1 MLELRHRGNK
11 EIRSNKRRMADTQKD
26 SVVQPMG
33 RKRIRPSALNIITSP
48 LTENNFTMKKLIL
61 LPLLALSILF
71 ANAQTKQNNFEISK
85 SIDIYNNVL
94 RVLNNSYVDEISP
107 SELNETAIN
116 AMLEDLDPYT
126 VFIPESQMEDVRLMT
141 TGEYGGI
148 GATIQH
154 FDDKTFIA
162 EPYEGFPAAKAH
174 LIPGD
179 VFLEINGID
188 VSNKKSSE
196 ISELLKGQP
205 GTTVTLKMQRYGETE
220 PVTVQVK
227 REKIKIDNIPYSTV
241 LDNGIGYVMLS
252 GFTKNCAKEVKE
264 VFLDMKKS
272 NELKGFIIDLRGNG
286 GGLLNEA
293 VDIVN
298 MFVPKNKLVVYT
310 KGKNNEE
317 KMNYLTQH
325 EPVDLDIP
333 LVILV
338 NETSASASEILSGSI
353 QDFDRGVIV
362 GQRTFGKGLVQN
374 IIPLSY
380 NTKMKITVAHY
391 YIPSNR
397 CIQEI
402 DYSKKRKK
410 QNANDTINAADTL
423 GPAFYTANGRV
434 VYEGHGILPDV
445 KIEPEM
451 MSTVTTHLFA
461 KNLFFKYANKFYH
474 EHKSIAA
481 PDKFQITDQIYDD
494 FMSFVKDEGFSFVSE
509 SENEIKI
516 LKKIAGYEGYLD
528 NITPLLDDAI
538 AMIEKEKN
546 KDLLNHRKEI
556 EQLLKYEIV
565 SRYHFQKGR
574 IISTLNDDP
583 ELRRAVELINNK
595 EEYNNILKGNR

>member
-1 MLELRHRGNK
+1 
-11 EIRSNKRRMADTQKD
+11 
-26 SVVQPMG
+26 
-33 RKRIRPSALNIITSP
+33 
-48 LTENNFTMKKLIL
+48 MKKHL
-61 LPLLALSILF
+61 LLSLLALFTIVV
-71 ANAQTKQNNFEISK
+71 NAQTRQNNFEISK

-94 RVLNNSYVDEISP
+94 RILNNSYVDEISP

-148 GATIQH
+148 GATIQY
-154 FDDKTFIA
+154 FENKTFIA
-162 EPYEGFPAAKAH
+162 EPYEGFPAAKAN

-179 VFLEINGID
+179 VFLEINGVD
-188 VSNKKSSE
+188 VSNKKSNE
-196 ISELLKGQP
+196 ISDLLKGQP
-205 GTTVTLKMQRYGETE
+205 GTTVTLKMQRYGEKE
-220 PVTVQVK
+220 PITVQVK

-241 LDNGIGYVMLS
+241 FDNGIGYVMLS

-264 VFLDMKKS
+264 TFLDMRKN

-310 KGKNNEE
+310 KGKNNES
-317 KMNYLTQH
+317 KMNYFTQH

-338 NETSASASEILSGSI
+338 NESSASASEILSGSI

-374 IIPLSY
+374 ILPVSY

-402 DYSKKRKK
+402 DYSKKRKS
-410 QNANDTINAADTL
+410 QAENDTLNAADTL
-423 GPAFYTANGRV
+423 GPVFHTANGRV

-445 KIEPEM
+445 RIEPEI

-461 KNLFFKYANKFYH
+461 KNMFFKYANKFYH
-474 EHKSIAA
+474 EHKSIAPA
-481 PDKFQITDQIYDD
+481 DKFHITDEIYDD
-494 FMSFVKDEGFSFVSE
+494 FMAFVNEEGFTFVSE
-509 SENEIKI
+509 SENEIDK
-516 LKKIAGYEGYLD
+516 LKKIAEIEGYLD
-528 NITPLLDDAI
+528 DIKPFLNDAVAKI
-538 AMIEKEKN
+538 GTEKT
-546 KDLLNHRKEI
+546 KDLIDHRGEI

-565 SRYHFQKGR
+565 SRYYYQKGR

-583 ELRRAVELINNK
+583 ELKRAMELIINK
-595 EEYNNILKGNR
+595 DEYNNILKGN